1 MLILNNTLK
10 QFYRHILIF
19 VTIIFI
25 GNSLINFVAQQE
37 KNRYLAMQTEI
48 LKTKYETNYKY
59 FKIMSHDIYTIYE
72 DNKNLIK
79 LIQKA
84 NDATPKDRDLL
95 REKLYKKTIKRYK
108 RLKNM
113 GILQLHFH
121 LKDNTSFL
129 RLHKPKKFGDNLT
142 TVRPSVAKVNRTK
155 VMVDGFEVGRIIH
168 GFRFVYPLFSEKKH
182 IGSME
187 VSFSSEK
194 LMDTLLNNKMIDA
207 HFLISKANI
216 EEKIFSEYKN
226 NLYSPSIESPKYL
239 LETRTHHSIEDSYTI
254 HKTLNAKLLKNIS
267 TKLDKGIAFS
277 ISYKYNEESNIG
289 SFIPIKSI
297 DGDKVIAYIA
307 VYIESDYL
315 DSLSM
320 QKLYI
325 KILFISI
332 ILLLFIFSIYI
343 TINNNK
349 LRFMAHYDKL
359 TSLPNRA
366 YFYIEL
372 EHEFKRAKRSNTKF
386 AVMFIDLD
394 GFKQVNDTY
403 GHSVGDTLLINVSKR
418 LLSCVR
424 DVDIIARLGGD
435 EFTITLVDIQSENDA
450 LSVANKIIE
459 KLGQDFI
466 INKKIIHVGAS
477 IGISIYPDYAQDSEE
492 IIKQAD
498 NAMYVAKVNGKKC
511 AIIYDNNKY

>member
-1 MLILNNTLK
+1 MIIINNMIK
-10 QFYRHILIF
+10 QFYRHVLVFIA
-19 VTIIFI
+19 VIFI
-25 GNSLINFVAQQE
+25 GDSLINFATQQE

-48 LKTKYETNYKY
+48 LKTKYDTNYKY
-59 FKIMSHDIYTIYE
+59 FKIMSHDIYSIYA
-72 DNKNLIK
+72 DNKNLIN

-84 NDATPKDRDLL
+84 NDASPKDRDIL
-95 REKLYKKTIKRYK
+95 REELYKKTIKRYK

-113 GILQLHFH
+113 GVLQLHFH

-129 RLHKPKKFGDNLT
+129 RLHKPKKFGDDLT
-142 TVRPSVAKVNRTK
+142 TIRPSIAKVNRTK
-155 VMVDGFEVGRIIH
+155 MMAEGFEVGRIIH
-168 GFRFVYPLFSEKKH
+168 GFRFVYPLFSDKEH

-194 LMDTLLNNKMIDA
+194 LMQTMLNNKILDA
-207 HFLISKANI
+207 HFLILKADIEKNI
-216 EEKIFSEYKN
+216 LDQYKN
-226 NLYSPSIESPKYL
+226 NLYSQSIESSKFL
-239 LETRTHHSIEDSYTI
+239 LETKTHHSIEDSHTI
-254 HKTLNAKLLKNIS
+254 HDTFNTKLIKDIS
-267 TKLDKGIAFS
+267 TKFDKGIAFS

-289 SFIPIKSI
+289 SFIPIKNI

-315 DSLSM
+315 DNLSM
-320 QKLYI
+320 QELYI

-332 ILLLFIFSIYI
+332 VLLLFIFSIYI

-372 EHEFKRAKRSNTKF
+372 EHEFKRAKRSNAKF

-403 GHSVGDTLLINVSKR
+403 GHDVGDLLLIDVSRR

-424 DVDIIARLGGD
+424 DVDITARLGGD
-435 EFTITLVDIQSENDA
+435 EFTITLVDIKNENDA
-450 LSVANKIIE
+450 LSVANKIIK
-459 KLGQDFI
+459 KLGQNFI
-466 INKKIIHVGAS
+466 IKKNIINIGAS
-477 IGISIYPDYAQDSEE
+477 IGISIYPDYAQDSDE

-498 NAMYVAKVNGKKC
+498 DAMYEAKENGKNR
-511 AIIYDNNKY
+511 AIIYKRGI